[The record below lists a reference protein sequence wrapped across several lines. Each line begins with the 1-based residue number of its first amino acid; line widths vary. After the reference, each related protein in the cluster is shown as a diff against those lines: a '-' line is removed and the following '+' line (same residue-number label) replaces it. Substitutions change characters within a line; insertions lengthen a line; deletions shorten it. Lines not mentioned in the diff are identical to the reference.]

1 MPGTD
6 SPREPETIDR
16 LATASRV
23 DQATGAIREAI
34 LTGRLEPGEPFS
46 ISGLAAMLG
55 TSVIPVREALQRLA
69 VHGLIQFR
77 PARTAVVAPMS
88 AADLREIYRLRTLL
102 EVDAASRAF
111 GRLTARQLALLDEQ
125 IEVMTDHPRTSEQFW
140 AAHTTFHRTL
150 LEPATTPWLERMLEQ
165 LWHAA
170 ERYVRLTYEQLDSPD
185 VEPRVV
191 HARLRT
197 AAVEGPATRV
207 CEELAEHYRAN
218 LAWMLPAVEA
228 LESRDRTSSR
238 SAG

>member
-1 MPGTD
+1 M
-6 SPREPETIDR
+6 
-16 LATASRV
+16 
-23 DQATGAIREAI
+23 

-46 ISGLAAMLG
+46 ISGLAASLG

-77 PARTAVVAPMS
+77 PARGSDERLS
-88 AADLREIYRLRTLL
+88 AR
-102 EVDAASRAF
+102 
-111 GRLTARQLALLDEQ
+111 
-125 IEVMTDHPRTSEQFW
+125 PRTAPKFEGSSIRSNHGVI
-140 AAHTTFHRTL
+140 AGS
-150 LEPATTPWLERMLEQ
+150 Q

-170 ERYVRLTYEQLDSPD
+170 ERYVRLTYEELDSPD

-197 AAVEGPATRV
+197 AAAGAPASRL
-207 CEELAEHYRAN
+207 CEELAEHYRDN

-228 LESRDRTSSR
+228 LESPDGASGR